1 MKFDMHC
8 HTKEGSIDAK
18 LPIAEYIEVLKSKGF
33 DGMLISD
40 HDTYNGYRKYRDNL
54 KGKINDF
61 VVLKGIEYDTL
72 DAGHILIIMP
82 EGVKLL
88 LMECRG
94 LPVKLLQDIVHK
106 HGVILGPAHPGGGRH
121 MSISGTRVFRRNPDI
136 MRGFDFLEGF
146 NSCESPESNAKAMEL
161 AARFNLPT
169 FGGSDAHRA
178 DCAGMAYTEFAQPVT
193 SESELIRYIKTKP
206 HVECG
211 GDYYN
216 STLKGK
222 IGIFSHLMP
231 SGFWVYN
238 RAASVYTSRKR
249 KRALSLLRRK
259 E

>member
-1 MKFDMHC
+1 
-8 HTKEGSIDAK
+8 
-18 LPIAEYIEVLKSKGF
+18 
-33 DGMLISD
+33 
-40 HDTYNGYRKYRDNL
+40 
-54 KGKINDF
+54 
-61 VVLKGIEYDTL
+61 
-72 DAGHILIIMP
+72 
-82 EGVKLL
+82 
-88 LMECRG
+88 
-94 LPVKLLQDIVHK
+94 
-106 HGVILGPAHPGGGRH
+106 

-238 RAASVYTSRKR
+238 RIYQPQKKTGAVSAAPQGVKILNRSYSQRYSSDFLFFGQIQLLVGKGISQPVVVGGDDQGLA
-249 KRALSLLRRK
+249 ALLHLGK
-259 E
+259 KVL